1 MSQPEP
7 RKLFS
12 VERRAM
18 GAQQAPGADTVGA
31 MAIPMHPS
39 SAITNDALMEE
50 LRAMRAEIAEIRNGA
65 VEAVAA
71 PVEDVADEVSDV
83 ESIRDVQVEI
93 AQMVRVIG
101 RAKQEIAAIKHP
113 MAASDQMQTASMQLE
128 TIVQT
133 TEEATENI
141 MTSTDTIEDLL
152 KQIQALSLDN
162 VPITG
167 LIEDASASLISI
179 IEACSFQDLTGQ
191 RITQVIKTLRFIEER
206 ILAMIDIWG
215 LDAFQG
221 LPVPTVDAED
231 GAEEDALL
239 NGPALAGGGLSQ
251 DDIDALFD

>member
-39 SAITNDALMEE
+39 STITNDALMEE

-71 PVEDVADEVSDV
+71 P
-83 ESIRDVQVEI
+83 
-93 AQMVRVIG
+93 
-101 RAKQEIAAIKHP
+101 
-113 MAASDQMQTASMQLE
+113 
-128 TIVQT
+128 
-133 TEEATENI
+133 
-141 MTSTDTIEDLL
+141 
-152 KQIQALSLDN
+152 
-162 VPITG
+162 
-167 LIEDASASLISI
+167 
-179 IEACSFQDLTGQ
+179 
-191 RITQVIKTLRFIEER
+191 
-206 ILAMIDIWG
+206 
-215 LDAFQG
+215 
-221 LPVPTVDAED
+221 VDAED